1 MQSNDLNKL
10 LAINPEGG
18 DVAQML
24 NNLND
29 VYVSVLPRSGK
40 TVSVE
45 ELKSIKQHISQD
57 LLRKV
62 RSDVEKFQKL
72 GKSRR
77 WIRRYIKRKYNI
89 EEY

>member
-10 LAINPEGG
+10 LAIYPEGG
-18 DVAQML
+18 NVEEMI
-24 NNLND
+24 NKLND

-45 ELKSIKQHISQD
+45 ELKSIKAPISQEF
-57 LLRKV
+57 LRKV
-62 RSDVEKFQKL
+62 RSEVEKFQKL
-72 GKSRR
+72 GRSRR

>member
-1 MQSNDLNKL
+1 MQSNDLSKF

-18 DVAQML
+18 DVAQFYK
-24 NNLND
+24 NLND
-29 VYVSVLPRSGK
+29 VYVSIPPRSGK
-40 TVSVE
+40 TASVE
-45 ELKSIKQHISQD
+45 ELKSLKQPISQD

-62 RSDVEKFQKL
+62 RSDVEKFQQL

-89 EEY
+89 TEY